1 MNTGTADVDGNPMFG
16 SEYPVYEFTQNNR
29 PGAVRRVTD
38 PGVGLRT
45 GRFSDIGK
53 FKVPNLRGL
62 GARAPYFHN
71 GEARDLTDVVRFY
84 NQRFNIGFTAEE
96 IRKVVL
102 FLQQT

>member
-1 MNTGTADVDGNPMFG
+1 MVDSTIRSVRKNAPVNMVTA
-16 SEYPVYEFTQNNR
+16 SR
-29 PGAVRRVTD
+29 
-38 PGVGLRT
+38 
-45 GRFSDIGK
+45 GK
-53 FKVPNLRGL
+53 FQRAEPVAALYEQGRIHHLRGL